1 MEEQVAQLY
10 LSIHSFVY
18 PNLFL
23 PSSVPSRGHL
33 TVNKKINIYCLSAFI
48 QVERKNK
55 KINE

>member
-33 TVNKKINIYCLSAFI
+33 TVNKADKYLLSECFHTSGEEK
-48 QVERKNK
+48 QQD
-55 KINE
+55 